1 MGAELRDHE
10 ERPDVPEEQPPLFS
24 SWNTWYTVV
33 FLNLVFL
40 IVLFW
45 IFTQVFR

>member
-1 MGAELRDHE
+1 MEVELQDHE
-10 ERPDVPEEQPPLFS
+10 KGADVPEERPPLFS

-45 IFTQVFR
+45 TFTRVFR

>member
-1 MGAELRDHE
+1 MGAEPRD
-10 ERPDVPEEQPPLFS
+10 PEEQSDIPEERPPLFS

-45 IFTQVFR
+45 TFTRVFR